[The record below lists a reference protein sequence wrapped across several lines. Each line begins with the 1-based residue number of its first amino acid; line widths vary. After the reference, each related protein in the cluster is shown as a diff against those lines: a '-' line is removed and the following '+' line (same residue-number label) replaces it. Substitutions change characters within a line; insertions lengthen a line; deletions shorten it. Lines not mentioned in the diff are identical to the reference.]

1 MKSDFRVESFKR
13 KFSTIF
19 FLMTECPK
27 RNRKNYQRNK
37 KSHARIKL
45 DHGLALVGLRTTG
58 PMPKICFVSEWTKKV
73 NEENGMKIS
82 FHKFLERETHYRY
95 YTHLAL
101 WPYVFVMNRWAF
113 LRLAWRSDKFPVRVK
128 RVVWNPLIALSSK
141 KVKQ

>member
-19 FLMTECPK
+19 FLMTECSK

-45 DHGLALVGLRTTG
+45 DHGLALVDLRTTG
-58 PMPKICFVSEWTKKV
+58 PMPKICFVSECTKV
-73 NEENGMKIS
+73 YEENGMKIS

-101 WPYVFVMNRWAF
+101 WPYVFVMNR
-113 LRLAWRSDKFPVRVK
+113 
-128 RVVWNPLIALSSK
+128 
-141 KVKQ
+141 

>member
-19 FLMTECPK
+19 FLMTECSK

-58 PMPKICFVSEWTKKV
+58 PMPKICFVSECTKKV
-73 NEENGMKIS
+73 YEENGMKIS
-82 FHKFLERETHYRY
+82 FHKFLERETYYRY
-95 YTHLAL
+95 Y
-101 WPYVFVMNRWAF
+101 PSGFVAVYIRHESMSFSPIGLTFR
-113 LRLAWRSDKFPVRVK
+113 
-128 RVVWNPLIALSSK
+128 
-141 KVKQ
+141 

>member
-19 FLMTECPK
+19 FLMTECSK

-58 PMPKICFVSEWTKKV
+58 PMPKICLFQSVQRRFTKRM
-73 NEENGMKIS
+73 E
-82 FHKFLERETHYRY
+82 
-95 YTHLAL
+95 
-101 WPYVFVMNRWAF
+101 
-113 LRLAWRSDKFPVRVK
+113 
-128 RVVWNPLIALSSK
+128 
-141 KVKQ
+141 